1 MMAAPSV
8 RTCGESA
15 MGSQRTLSD
24 RIPGSATV
32 GGSRR
37 WLMLALGTAAQT
49 SSFAF
54 VYGLPY
60 LIPVL
65 RRSEGLGLAQAGLL
79 VACPTV
85 GLLLALYAWG
95 AATDRYGERVVL
107 ASGLGLATLALA
119 GSLLVHGLVLLGL
132 MFALAGAAGASVSA
146 ASGRV
151 VLGWF
156 APEQRGLAMG
166 IRQTSTPLGMLV
178 AAVSMPPLA
187 AAYGLRGA
195 LVFVTVLSGVMAV
208 LTALLVVDPPR
219 PPSTGPG
226 GTQPA
231 SPYRGAATL
240 WRIHGS
246 AALLVWPQFTV
257 GAFGL
262 VFLTDVRH
270 WSPVAAGQLIA
281 VGQGLAAA
289 CRIGAGRWSDAVG
302 SRLRPMRVLAA
313 AVGGLS
319 LLLAALAQWWPSAAS
334 VVVLIVLCGLS
345 ASTNGLSFT
354 SVAELAGPHWAGR
367 ALGVQNIGQN
377 LTASLAPPVVGAIIG
392 AAGYGTAFAV
402 AAGCALAAIAVVPVR
417 SAQDPTG
424 PGAGPAART

>member
-1 MMAAPSV
+1 MANRQAL
-8 RTCGESA
+8 SA
-15 MGSQRTLSD
+15 
-24 RIPGSATV
+24 PGSTDRRA
-32 GGSRR
+32 GAADGDRAARLR
-37 WLMLALGTAAQT
+37 WLMLALGTAAQA

-60 LIPVL
+60 LIPTL
-65 RRSEGLGLAQAGLL
+65 RHTERLGLAGAGVL
-79 VACPTV
+79 VACPTA
-85 GLLLALYAWG
+85 GMLLALYAWG
-95 AATDRYGERVVL
+95 AAADRYGERVVL
-107 ASGLGLATLALA
+107 ACGLGLATAALA
-119 GSLLVHGLVLLGL
+119 GTLLVHGLVPLGL

-195 LVFVTVLSGVMAV
+195 LLFVTVLSAVMTV

-219 PPSTGPG
+219 PPKAAPG
-226 GTQPA
+226 A
-231 SPYRGAATL
+231 ARAVSPYSGSWAL
-240 WRIHGS
+240 WRIHGAS
-246 AALLVWPQFTV
+246 ALLVWPQFTV

-262 VFLTDVRH
+262 VFLTEVRH
-270 WSPVAAGQLIA
+270 WSTVEAGQLMA
-281 VGQGLAAA
+281 VGQALAAA

-302 SRLRPMRVLAA
+302 SRLRPMRTLAA
-313 AVGGLS
+313 AVGALS
-319 LLLAALAQWWPSAAS
+319 LLLAACAQWWPSWAA
-334 VVVLIVLCGLS
+334 VLLLVVLCGLS

-354 SVAELAGPHWAGR
+354 SVAELAGPRWAGR

-377 LTASLAPPVVGAIIG
+377 LTASLAPPLAGAIITS
-392 AAGYGTAFAV
+392 AGFGTAFGC

-417 SAQDPTG
+417 A
-424 PGAGPAART
+424 AARPGR

>member
-1 MMAAPSV
+1 
-8 RTCGESA
+8 
-15 MGSQRTLSD
+15 MGSQRVTDPRPPALGQVD
-24 RIPGSATV
+24 ASA
-32 GGSRR
+32 GNRR

-60 LIPVL
+60 LIPTL
-65 RRSEGLGLAQAGLL
+65 RHTERLNLAQAGVL

-107 ASGLGLATLALA
+107 ASGLGLATLSLA
-119 GSLLVHGLVLLGL
+119 GALPVHGLVMLGL

-166 IRQTSTPLGMLV
+166 IRQTSTPLGMLL

-195 LVFVTVLSGVMAV
+195 VLFVTLLSGVMAV
-208 LTALLVVDPPR
+208 LVALLVVDPPR
-219 PPSTGPG
+219 PPKAGPG
-226 GTQPA
+226 GAKPV
-231 SPYRGAATL
+231 SPYRGSRTL
-240 WRIHGS
+240 WRIHGAS
-246 AALLVWPQFTV
+246 ALLVWPQFTV

-270 WSPVAAGQLIA
+270 WSPVAAGQLMA
-281 VGQGLAAA
+281 AGQALAAC
-289 CRIGAGRWSDAVG
+289 CRIGAGRWSDAAG
-302 SRLRPMRVLAA
+302 SRLGPMRKLAT
-313 AVGGLS
+313 AVGMLS
-319 LLLAALAQWWPSAAS
+319 LLLAACAQWWPSWAA
-334 VVVLIVLCGLS
+334 VALLIALCGLS

-377 LTASLAPPVVGAIIG
+377 LTASLAPPVVGLLIT
-392 AAGYGTAFAV
+392 AAGYGTAFAC
-402 AAGCALAAIAVVPVR
+402 AAACAISAIAIIPVR
-417 SAQDPTG
+417 SV
-424 PGAGPAART
+424 RSERR

>member
-1 MMAAPSV
+1 
-8 RTCGESA
+8 
-15 MGSQRTLSD
+15 MGSAQ
-24 RIPGSATV
+24 ATAIESST
-32 GGSRR
+32 GTGSRR

-60 LIPVL
+60 LIPTL
-65 RRSEGLGLAQAGLL
+65 RATEGLNLAQAGTV

-95 AATDRYGERVVL
+95 AAADRYGERVVL
-107 ASGLGLATLALA
+107 ASGLALATLALT
-119 GSLLVHGLVLLGL
+119 GTLLVHGLVTLALL
-132 MFALAGAAGASVSA
+132 FALAGAAGASVSA

-166 IRQTSTPLGMLV
+166 IRQTSTPLGMLL
-178 AAVSMPPLA
+178 AAVAMPPLA
-187 AAYGLRGA
+187 AGYGLRGA
-195 LVFVTVLSGVMAV
+195 LLFVTVLSGVMTV
-208 LTALLVVDPPR
+208 LVALLVVDPPR
-219 PPSTGPG
+219 PPRAGPAG
-226 GTQPA
+226 ERPR

-240 WRIHGS
+240 WRIHG
-246 AALLVWPQFTV
+246 AGALLVWPQFTV

-270 WSPVAAGQLIA
+270 LSPVTAGQLMA
-281 VGQGLAAA
+281 VGQALAAC

-302 SRLRPMRVLAA
+302 SRLAPMRLLAA
-313 AVGGLS
+313 AVALLA
-319 LLLAALAQWWPSAAS
+319 LLLAGCAQWWPSWFS
-334 VVVLIVLCGLS
+334 VLLLIVLCGLS

-367 ALGVQNIGQN
+367 ALGVHNIGQN
-377 LTASLAPPVVGAIIG
+377 LTASVAPPVAGAII
-392 AAGYGTAFAV
+392 ASAGYGTAFAV
-402 AAGCALAAIAVVPVR
+402 AAGCAVAAITVVPLKRV
-417 SAQDPTG
+417 TG
-424 PGAGPAART
+424 

>member
-1 MMAAPSV
+1 MDS
-8 RTCGESA
+8 
-15 MGSQRTLSD
+15 SQRTRHSAEHSSGS
-24 RIPGSATV
+24 IPDAATANGTTAP
-32 GGSRR
+32 GGGRR
-37 WLMLALGTAAQT
+37 WLMLGLGTAAQT

-65 RRSEGLGLAQAGLL
+65 RHNEGLDLTQAGIL

-95 AATDRYGERVVL
+95 AATDRHGERVVL
-107 ASGLGLATLALA
+107 ASGLTLATLALVGA
-119 GSLLVHGLVLLGL
+119 LLVHGLVLLGL

-195 LVFVTVLSGVMAV
+195 LLFVTVLSGVMAV
-208 LTALLVVDPPR
+208 LTAALVVDPPR
-219 PPSTGPG
+219 PPATGPG
-226 GTQPA
+226 GAKPA
-231 SPYRGAATL
+231 SPYRGSSTL

-246 AALLVWPQFTV
+246 AALLVWPQFTT

-302 SRLRPMRVLAA
+302 SRLRPMRLLAV
-313 AVGGLS
+313 AVGALS
-319 LLLAALAQWWPSAAS
+319 LLLAGFATWWPSAAS

-377 LTASLAPPVVGAIIG
+377 LTASLAPPVVGAIIT
-392 AAGYGTAFAV
+392 ASGYGTAFAC
-402 AAGCALAAIAVVPVR
+402 AAACALAATLVVP
-417 SAQDPTG
+417 AD
-424 PGAGPAART
+424 AA

>member
-1 MMAAPSV
+1 MGITEARAGAAAG
-8 RTCGESA
+8 TTGA
-15 MGSQRTLSD
+15 
-24 RIPGSATV
+24 
-32 GGSRR
+32 GGRNRR

-65 RRSEGLGLAQAGLL
+65 RGGERLSLSQAGLL

-95 AATDRYGERVVL
+95 AAADRYGERVVL
-107 ASGLGLATLALA
+107 ASGLGLATAALT
-119 GSLLVHGLVLLGL
+119 GSLLVHGLVPLGL
-132 MFALAGAAGASVSA
+132 TFALAGAAGASVSA

-156 APEQRGLAMG
+156 PPEQRGLAMG

-187 AAYGLRGA
+187 AAHGLHGA
-195 LVFVTVLSGVMAV
+195 LLFVTVLSGAMTV
-208 LTALLVVDPPR
+208 LVTRLGVDPPG
-219 PPSTGPG
+219 PPGSGKGTAAAPG
-226 GTQPA
+226 GARPV
-231 SPYRGAATL
+231 SPYRVSRTL
-240 WRIHGS
+240 WRIHGAS
-246 AALLVWPQFTV
+246 ALMVWPQFTV

-270 WSPVAAGQLIA
+270 WSPVAAGQLMA
-281 VGQGLAAA
+281 CGQALAAC

-302 SRLRPMRVLAA
+302 SRLRPMRALAA
-313 AVGGLS
+313 AVGAAS
-319 LLLAALAQWWPSAAS
+319 LLLAACAQWWPSAAS
-334 VVVLIVLCGLS
+334 VVLLVLLCGLS

-377 LTASLAPPVVGAIIG
+377 LTASLAPPLVGALISASGYG
-392 AAGYGTAFAV
+392 AAFAC
-402 AAGCALAAIAVVPVR
+402 AAACGLAAIAVVPVR
-417 SAQDPTG
+417 A
-424 PGAGPAART
+424 

>member
-1 MMAAPSV
+1 MGITETTKAGTATAP
-8 RTCGESA
+8 T
-15 MGSQRTLSD
+15 
-24 RIPGSATV
+24 AT
-32 GGSRR
+32 GGNRR

-65 RRSEGLGLAQAGLL
+65 RSSERLSLSQAGLL

-95 AATDRYGERVVL
+95 AAADRYGERVVL
-107 ASGLGLATLALA
+107 ASGLGLATLALTGA
-119 GSLLVHGLVLLGL
+119 LLVHGLVLLGL

-156 APEQRGLAMG
+156 PPEQRGLAMG

-195 LVFVTVLSGVMAV
+195 LLFVTLLSAVMTVLV
-208 LTALLVVDPPR
+208 ALLVVDPPR
-219 PPSTGPG
+219 PPKPAPG
-226 GTQPA
+226 GARPA
-231 SPYRGAATL
+231 SPYRGSRTL
-240 WRIHGS
+240 WRIHGAS
-246 AALLVWPQFTV
+246 ALMVWPQFTI

-270 WSPVAAGQLIA
+270 WSPVAAGQLMA
-281 VGQGLAAA
+281 CGQALAAC

-313 AVGGLS
+313 AVGAAS
-319 LLLAALAQWWPSAAS
+319 LLLAACAQWWPSAAS
-334 VVVLIVLCGLS
+334 VVLLVLLCGLS

-354 SVAELAGPHWAGR
+354 SVAERAGPLWAGR

-377 LTASLAPPVVGAIIG
+377 LTASLAPPAVGALIS
-392 AAGYGTAFAV
+392 ASGYGTAFAC
-402 AAGCALAAIAVVPVR
+402 AAVCGLAAIAVVPVR
-417 SAQDPTG
+417 AVD
-424 PGAGPAART
+424 GAA

>member
-1 MMAAPSV
+1 
-8 RTCGESA
+8 
-15 MGSQRTLSD
+15 MGSHQDTD
-24 RIPGSATV
+24 QEIPATREPITAPAD
-32 GGSRR
+32 GGNRR

-65 RRSEGLGLAQAGLL
+65 RRSEGLDLAHAGIL

-107 ASGLGLATLALA
+107 ATGLGLATLALA
-119 GSLLVHGLVLLGL
+119 GALLVHGLVLLGL

-156 APEQRGLAMG
+156 GPEQRGLAMG

-187 AAYGLRGA
+187 AAYGLHGA
-195 LVFVTVLSGVMAV
+195 LLFVTVLSGVMAL
-208 LTALLVVDPPR
+208 LTAVLVVDPPR
-219 PPSTGPG
+219 PPAAGPG
-226 GTQPA
+226 GARPA
-231 SPYRGAATL
+231 SPYRGGSTL

-270 WSPVAAGQLIA
+270 WSPVAAGQLMA
-281 VGQGLAAA
+281 VGQGLAAV
-289 CRIGAGRWSDAVG
+289 CRVGAGRWSDAVG
-302 SRLRPMRVLAA
+302 SRLRPMRALALAVGALSLVLAGFA
-313 AVGGLS
+313 A
-319 LLLAALAQWWPSAAS
+319 WWPSAAS
-334 VVVLIVLCGLS
+334 VVVLIALCGLS

-367 ALGVQNIGQN
+367 ALGIQNIGQN
-377 LTASLAPPVVGAIIG
+377 LTGSLAPPLVGALIT
-392 AAGYGTAFAV
+392 ASGYGTAFAC
-402 AAGCALAAIAVVPVR
+402 AGGCALAAIAIIPVR
-417 SAQDPTG
+417 
-424 PGAGPAART
+424 AA

>member
-1 MMAAPSV
+1 
-8 RTCGESA
+8 
-15 MGSQRTLSD
+15 MGSQRVTGPHPPALGQVD
-24 RIPGSATV
+24 ASA
-32 GGSRR
+32 GNRR

-60 LIPVL
+60 LIPTL
-65 RRSEGLGLAQAGLL
+65 RHTERLNLAQAGVL

-107 ASGLGLATLALA
+107 ASGLGLATLSLTGA
-119 GSLLVHGLVLLGL
+119 LLVHGLVLLGL

-166 IRQTSTPLGMLV
+166 IRQTSTPLGMLL

-195 LVFVTVLSGVMAV
+195 LLFVTVLSGVMAV
-208 LTALLVVDPPR
+208 LVALLVVDPPR
-219 PPSTGPG
+219 PPKAGPG
-226 GTQPA
+226 GESPV
-231 SPYRGAATL
+231 SPYRGSRTL
-240 WRIHGS
+240 WRIHGAS
-246 AALLVWPQFTV
+246 ALLVWPQFTV

-270 WSPVAAGQLIA
+270 WSPVAAGQLMA
-281 VGQGLAAA
+281 VGQALAAC
-289 CRIGAGRWSDAVG
+289 CRIGAGRWSDAAG
-302 SRLRPMRVLAA
+302 SRLGPMRKLAT
-313 AVGGLS
+313 AVGTLS
-319 LLLAALAQWWPSAAS
+319 LLLAACAQWWPSWAA
-334 VVVLIVLCGLS
+334 VALLIALCGLS

-377 LTASLAPPVVGAIIG
+377 LTASLAPPVVGLLIT
-392 AAGYGTAFAV
+392 AAGYGTAFAC
-402 AAGCALAAIAVVPVR
+402 AAVCAISAIAIIPVR
-417 SAQDPTG
+417 SV
-424 PGAGPAART
+424 RSESRRSR

>member
-1 MMAAPSV
+1 
-8 RTCGESA
+8 
-15 MGSQRTLSD
+15 MGSQHRPNHL
-24 RIPGSATV
+24 IPAPAGSN
-32 GGSRR
+32 RR
-37 WLMLALGTAAQT
+37 WLMLGLGTAAQT
-49 SSFAF
+49 SAFAF

-65 RRSEGLGLAQAGLL
+65 RRSEGLDLTQAGLV

-95 AATDRYGERVVL
+95 AATDRHGERVVL

-195 LVFVTVLSGVMAV
+195 LLFVTVLSGVMTV
-208 LTALLVVDPPR
+208 LVALLVVDPPR
-219 PPSTGPG
+219 PPRAAPG
-226 GTQPA
+226 GPNPV

-246 AALLVWPQFTV
+246 AALMVWPQFTV

-270 WSPVAAGQLIA
+270 WSPIAAGQLMA
-281 VGQGLAAA
+281 VGQGLAAV

-302 SRLRPMRVLAA
+302 SRLRPMRALAV
-313 AVGGLS
+313 AVSALS
-319 LLLAALAQWWPSAAS
+319 LLLAAFAQWWPSAGA
-334 VVVLIVLCGLS
+334 VVVLIALCGLS

-377 LTASLAPPVVGAIIG
+377 LTASLAPPVVGALISS
-392 AAGYGTAFAV
+392 AGYGTAFAC
-402 AAGCALAAIAVVPVR
+402 AAACAITAIAVVP
-417 SAQDPTG
+417 AD
-424 PGAGPAART
+424 AA

>member
-1 MMAAPSV
+1 
-8 RTCGESA
+8 
-15 MGSQRTLSD
+15 
-24 RIPGSATV
+24 
-32 GGSRR
+32 
-37 WLMLALGTAAQT
+37 MLALGTAAQT

-65 RRSEGLGLAQAGLL
+65 RRTEGLDLTRAGLL
-79 VACPTV
+79 VACPTA

-95 AATDRYGERVVL
+95 AAADRYGERVVL
-107 ASGLGLATLALA
+107 ASGLGLSTLALA

-156 APEQRGLAMG
+156 GPEQRGLAMG

-178 AAVSMPPLA
+178 AALSMPPLA
-187 AAYGLRGA
+187 AADGLRGA
-195 LVFVTVLSGVMAV
+195 LLFATVLSGTMTV
-208 LTALLVVDPPR
+208 LVALLVVDPPR
-219 PPSTGPG
+219 PPRTGPG
-226 GTQPA
+226 GARPT

-246 AALLVWPQFTV
+246 SALMVWPQFTV

-270 WSPVAAGQLIA
+270 WSPIAAGQLMA
-281 VGQGLAAA
+281 AGQGLAAL

-302 SRLRPMRVLAA
+302 SRLRPMRTLAF
-313 AVGGLS
+313 AVASLS
-319 LLLAALAQWWPSAAS
+319 LLLAAFAQWQPSAAS
-334 VVVLIVLCGLS
+334 VVVLILLCGVS

-354 SVAELAGPHWAGR
+354 AVAELAGPHWAGR
-367 ALGVQNIGQN
+367 ALGVHNIGQN
-377 LTASLAPPVVGAIIG
+377 LTASLAPPLIG
-392 AAGYGTAFAV
+392 ELITSAGYGTAFAC
-402 AAGCALAAIAVVPVR
+402 AALSATAAIAVVPVR
-417 SAQDPTG
+417 AALG
-424 PGAGPAART
+424 PLRAATAR